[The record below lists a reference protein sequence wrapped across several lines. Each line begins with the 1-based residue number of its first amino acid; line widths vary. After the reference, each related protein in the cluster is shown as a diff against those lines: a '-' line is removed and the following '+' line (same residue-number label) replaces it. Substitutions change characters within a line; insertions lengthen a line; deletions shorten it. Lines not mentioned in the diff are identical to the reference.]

1 MGLRC
6 HGPART
12 RFSDLANV
20 REAAQHRGMRRLPPD
35 DVFRRLV
42 VIRDTL
48 RGNPAEAPRM
58 DELARRAGLSRFH
71 FQRRY
76 KEAFGRTPLE
86 DITLLRIERAKA
98 LLAGD
103 ASITDVCLEVGYSS
117 LGSFSTL
124 FAERAGCPP
133 SAWRRRYVQVVK
145 AMPEP
150 AIFAIPWCF
159 AIRNA
164 EAS

>member
-1 MGLRC
+1 
-6 HGPART
+6 
-12 RFSDLANV
+12 
-20 REAAQHRGMRRLPPD
+20 MRPLPPD

-42 VIRDTL
+42 VIRDGL
-48 RGNPAEAPRM
+48 RGDPAAAPRV

-86 DITLLRIERAKA
+86 DITQLRIERAKL

-103 ASITDVCLEVGYSS
+103 HASVTDVCFEVGYSS

-133 SAWRRRYVQVVK
+133 SAWRRRYVQVAAAVHDR
-145 AMPEP
+145 AAFM
-150 AIFAIPWCF
+150 IPWCY
-159 AIRNA
+159 AR
-164 EAS
+164 S